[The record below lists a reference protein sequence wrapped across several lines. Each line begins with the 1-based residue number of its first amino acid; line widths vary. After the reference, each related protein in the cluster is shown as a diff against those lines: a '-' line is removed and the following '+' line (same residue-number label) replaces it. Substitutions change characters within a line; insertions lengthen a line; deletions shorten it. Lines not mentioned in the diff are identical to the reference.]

1 MSNRRNETITLGQLI
16 EIPPGDRNNASWVNG
31 EFEAIVSN
39 TKRSSGKGPSSAL
52 LSDPHNPN
60 IAIQGS
66 FWIDPTSYEGCLCL
80 FSPPGMARTE
90 YKGAQQVTIGDK
102 TKINVLSRGATPAPA
117 ARTSQPLASNGNGA
131 AHPPAANGAHTIQ
144 GQTVGMAINQAV
156 GIIKETVPKD
166 VTGCVDP
173 AYFQSPDFS
182 RDLHTIASDII
193 RVSAMLEAG
202 KLAPSAKHRADPGAA
217 EREAAEKARI
227 AEEARKAEEER
238 KRAEE
243 SKRNKPQPGPGGS
256 AFPDTADD
264 EDVPFN

>member
-1 MSNRRNETITLGQLI
+1 MSNRRNETITLSQLI

-60 IAIQGS
+60 ISIQGS

-117 ARTSQPLASNGNGA
+117 ARTSQPLASGDTRQPAPASHGAHAINGA
-131 AHPPAANGAHTIQ
+131 
-144 GQTVGMAINQAV
+144 TVGMAINQAV
-156 GIIKETVPKD
+156 GIIKDTVPKD
-166 VTGCVDP
+166 GTGCVDP

-227 AEEARKAEEER
+227 AEEARKVEEER

-243 SKRNKPQPGPGGS
+243 AKKNKPQPGPGDS
-256 AFPDTADD
+256 AFPTTADD
-264 EDVPFN
+264 EDVPF